1 MIRNAAAMPPC
12 RVWPG
17 SIGRRSRGEGERSP
31 LLFPCARRGK
41 EGGKSAPVSG
51 RGKPPR
57 GNAVSTCRMVSQRL
71 RTNEVFLVDTRERE
85 EKRKR
90 NTMTTTL
97 QHLVLEKS
105 LSLSRSFYLHVN
117 RVIVQVRERMRNKR
131 KEKFALD
138 CYIIVPF
145 TRFPGSFFLK
155 EEQHWLADPPPPP
168 PSIRFDRLRRR

>member
-1 MIRNAAAMPPC
+1 MPRLAWLDRPPIE
-12 RVWPG
+12 RG
-17 SIGRRSRGEGERSP
+17 GREISSP
-31 LLFPCARRGK
+31 LPVREERERRGK
-41 EGGKSAPVSG
+41 NRPRFRKRKTTSWKRGLHVS
-51 RGKPPR
+51 
-57 GNAVSTCRMVSQRL
+57 MVSQRL
-71 RTNEVFLVDTRERE
+71 RTNEVFLVDMRERE

-97 QHLVLEKS
+97 QHLLLEKS

-155 EEQHWLADPPPPP
+155 EEQH
-168 PSIRFDRLRRR
+168 

>member
-41 EGGKSAPVSG
+41 EGGKIAPVSG

-97 QHLVLEKS
+97 QHLLLEKS
-105 LSLSRSFYLHVN
+105 LSPSLSLARFIYTLTASLFRYESEWEIRGKKNSLSI
-117 RVIVQVRERMRNKR
+117 VILL
-131 KEKFALD
+131 FHL
-138 CYIIVPF
+138 
-145 TRFPGSFFLK
+145 PGSPVLSF
-155 EEQHWLADPPPPP
+155 
-168 PSIRFDRLRRR
+168 

>member
-57 GNAVSTCRMVSQRL
+57 GNAVSTCRWCHNDFE
-71 RTNEVFLVDTRERE
+71 RTRYSSSTRAK
-85 EKRKR
+85 EKRKGKETPWPRRSNICFSR
-90 NTMTTTL
+90 NL
-97 QHLVLEKS
+97 S
-105 LSLSRSFYLHVN
+105 LSLARFIYTLTASLFRYESEWEIRGKKNSLSI
-117 RVIVQVRERMRNKR
+117 VILL
-131 KEKFALD
+131 FHL
-138 CYIIVPF
+138 
-145 TRFPGSFFLK
+145 PGSPVLSF
-155 EEQHWLADPPPPP
+155 
-168 PSIRFDRLRRR
+168 

>member
-31 LLFPCARRGK
+31 LLFPCTRRGK
-41 EGGKSAPVSG
+41 EGGKIAPVSG

-57 GNAVSTCRMVSQRL
+57 GNAVSTCRWCHNDFE
-71 RTNEVFLVDTRERE
+71 RTPSLYLAFIDEVFLVDTRERE

-105 LSLSRSFYLHVN
+105 LSLLLSLSRSFYLHVN
-117 RVIVQVRERMRNKR
+117 RVIVQVRDRMRNKR

-155 EEQHWLADPPPPP
+155 EEQH
-168 PSIRFDRLRRR
+168 